1 MQIKTKTIR
10 NLKIIEKEL
19 NFIPSG
25 VVTLPLEVE
34 IEQFA
39 TTFVYHN
46 KNIYFFINDNELY
59 RKILFGYIS
68 KFTAIQD
75 SSIAKKSKQSTGN
88 NYTLFYI
95 SISGIVKNIKEKNVI
110 NSVYQGF
117 IQKYSGKL
125 IDSEIKSK
133 SFSKLVYIDTEEMTA
148 TEEIGLQI

>member
-19 NFIPSG
+19 NSLPSG
-25 VVTLPLEVE
+25 VVMLPLEE
-34 IEQFA
+34 EFEQFA

-46 KNIYFFINDNELY
+46 KNIYFFIKDNELY
-59 RKILFGYIS
+59 KEILFGSIT
-68 KFTAIQD
+68 KFTVIKD
-75 SSIAKKSKQSTGN
+75 FSISKKSKQSTGN

-95 SISGIVKNIKEKNVI
+95 SLSGIVKNIKEKNLI

-125 IDSEIKSK
+125 IDSDSKSK

-148 TEEIGLQI
+148 REEIG

>member
-1 MQIKTKTIR
+1 LYRKKLIGYMQIKTKTIR

-68 KFTAIQD
+68 KFTAIKD
-75 SSIAKKSKQSTGN
+75 SSIVKKSKQSTGN

-110 NSVYQGF
+110 NSFYQA
-117 IQKYSGKL
+117 
-125 IDSEIKSK
+125 
-133 SFSKLVYIDTEEMTA
+133 SFRNILVN
-148 TEEIGLQI
+148 L